1 MKKIF
6 FPIITEEE
14 AKLPVFI
21 KGIGIQ
27 ENQEHVLRTEG
38 HPDFHWI
45 HCTKGKGLLKLQGKE
60 YIISENMGFF
70 MPPGVPHEYYCIQE
84 NWETHWVIFHGFA
97 AEQLMEQVGL
107 SESGIFF
114 LQDAHLM
121 EESFFQMLQAANVSG
136 SFNGFQSSVYL
147 YQFIIMC
154 RNCVSK
160 TNKQKNIKLKQVE
173 PLITYL
179 EKNYYKNPTLKE
191 MADVLGVTPHHLCRL
206 FKEVFKIRP
215 FVYLTKIK
223 LQKAKELMTEP
234 ENLTI
239 KYIAD
244 KVGYNDISYFCS
256 IVKEYEGITP
266 TEFRSIHRQE

>member
-1 MKKIF
+1 MN
-6 FPIITEEE
+6 E
-14 AKLPVFI
+14 
-21 KGIGIQ
+21 
-27 ENQEHVLRTEG
+27 
-38 HPDFHWI
+38 
-45 HCTKGKGLLKLQGKE
+45 KE
-60 YIISENMGFF
+60 YTISENMGFF
-70 MPPGVPHEYYCIQE
+70 INPFTPHEYYCIQE
-84 NWETHWVIFHGFA
+84 KWETHWVTFHGFA
-97 AEQLMEQVGL
+97 VPRLMEQVGL
-107 SESGIFF
+107 LESGIFF

-154 RNCVSK
+154 RNCISK
-160 TNKQKNIKLKQVE
+160 TNKQKNLKLKQLE

-179 EKNYYKNPTLKE
+179 EENYYRNPTLKD
-191 MADVLGVTPHHLCRL
+191 MADVLEITPHHLCRV

-223 LQKAKELMTEP
+223 LQKAKELMTES

-256 IVKEYEGITP
+256 IFKEYEGITP